1 MKTITELTQIF
12 IDFDT
17 NSKFYAQ
24 GKNWEIT
31 IFKPYNI
38 DENVLRYHFRLY
50 GKMSNSLFSEYNNN
64 LQLAADVYYYFDLK
78 NNLLTRKADIRE
90 LSDNI
95 YCLIDRQETIKNI

>member
-1 MKTITELTQIF
+1 MKTIIELTQIF

-17 NSKFYAQ
+17 KSKLYKKGQ
-24 GKNWEIT
+24 NWEIN
-31 IFKPYNI
+31 IFKPYII
-38 DENVLRYHFRLY
+38 DENITRYHFRLY
-50 GKMSNSLFSEYNNN
+50 GKMANSLFDEYNNN